1 MKLLDF
7 IKSLLQT
14 NNGLSIEECIFRAK
28 ECMGHLAEIAAP
40 EILPIAEIF
49 LHAAIRN
56 GYLANLADVGAKE
69 LAEWAVTQAIK
80 YQKELID
87 PATGKPANPDDL

>member
-7 IKSLLQT
+7 VKSLLQT

-28 ECMGHLAEIAAP
+28 ECMAHLVEIAAP
-40 EILPIAEIF
+40 EVLEVAEVF

-56 GYLANLADVGAKE
+56 GYLANMADMGAKE

-80 YQKELID
+80 YQKDLID
-87 PATGKPANPDDL
+87 PATGKPADPANL